1 MENRNKK
8 ALDIALR
15 NYLTKAIELD
25 NNAKGEKTNFL
36 REMNLKSARTFVDT
50 ASGIVASAYILDYIT
65 TDDFSTLVRQ
75 LENTTIG
82 RIVA

>member
-8 ALDIALR
+8 ALDITLR

-25 NNAKGEKTNFL
+25 NDAKGEKTNFL

-50 ASGIVASAYILDYIT
+50 ASGVVASAYVLDYIT
-65 TDDFSTLVRQ
+65 TEDFINLIRQ

-82 RIVA
+82 RKVN